1 MPEVNE
7 KGFFEHQEILDI
19 HEGLLKSLG
28 SSWYDPLPLDDNW
41 WQRPDVL
48 MQRRRL
54 VTVLRRDFA
63 NSRLWGVKDP
73 RLCRLFPL
81 WKSILAEVRCEPLC
95 VIVTRNPHEVADSLA
110 KRDGFSLTLGYLLW
124 LDHMLSAERFTR
136 GLPRAFVN
144 YGSLLADWRSVI
156 SEVTGKLDLE
166 WPLSFQ
172 QVESEVDEFLS
183 DRLRHQL
190 STDKRLE
197 SDPDLSRWVLGT
209 YRELAAAASGES
221 ASMHRRLSL
230 TYREFEQAQRL
241 YGPELLRIRSD
252 LASSG
257 RELAI
262 RTQQL
267 DAMESSLAARNTEL
281 EDAHAGRAVVE
292 DDLATARH
300 HLEANSRQLALH
312 QSSNTALE
320 AELEQKNEK
329 LAASRKTIHTLEVD
343 LDERNHRIDSFLRS
357 LSWRITSPL
366 RGIKRGLLAPLR
378 LAAHV
383 LRERIVTRKLGK
395 AIANSGL
402 FDERFY
408 LTQYPDVRLSGI
420 PPLEHFLRYGALD
433 GRDPSPHFSTSQY
446 LAQNSDVAES
456 GLNPLVHYLRHGVAE
471 GREPAA
477 LLRDDLRSDFGRHPI
492 WRRFSLAIR
501 HPSEAARLIRRT
513 LAVAKVQ
520 GLRGISARVTS
531 ELAFTTAPLEKEVDT
546 ASVRKIGSTEVDQSD
561 AVIRS

>member
-1 MPEVNE
+1 
-7 KGFFEHQEILDI
+7 
-19 HEGLLKSLG
+19 
-28 SSWYDPLPLDDNW
+28 
-41 WQRPDVL
+41 

-144 YGSLLADWRSVI
+144 FASLLADWRSVI

-292 DDLATARH
+292 DDLATAHH

-312 QSSNTALE
+312 QSWNTDLE
-320 AELEQKNEK
+320 AELEQKNVK
-329 LAASRKTIHTLEVD
+329 LAASRETIHTLEVD
-343 LDERNHRIDSFLRS
+343 LDERNQRIDSFLRS

-366 RGIKRGLLAPLR
+366 RGIKRWLLAPFR
-378 LAAHV
+378 LATHA
-383 LRERIVTRKLGK
+383 LRERIVTRKRGK

-446 LAQNSDVAES
+446 LTQNPDVAES

-477 LLRDDLRSDFGRHPI
+477 LLRDDLRPDFGRHPI

-520 GLRGISARVTS
+520 GLRRISARVTS

-561 AVIRS
+561 AVIRSLESCAPITIIVPIYNAYDEASHMP

>member
-1 MPEVNE
+1 MIGEMRSLVILGMHRSGTSALAGLVRLLGVNLGEDLLPAMPEVNE

-48 MQRRRL
+48 TQRRRL

-110 KRDGFSLTLGYLLW
+110 KRDGFSLALGYLLW

-172 QVESEVDEFLS
+172 QVENEVDEFLS

-312 QSSNTALE
+312 QSSNTAVE

-343 LDERNHRIDSFLRS
+343 LDERNQRIDSFLRS
-357 LSWRITSPL
+357 LSWRITRAYLKTVEAGCRCSRGGRSRGSSL
-366 RGIKRGLLAPLR
+366 RGTP
-378 LAAHV
+378 
-383 LRERIVTRKLGK
+383 
-395 AIANSGL
+395 SG
-402 FDERFY
+402 
-408 LTQYPDVRLSGI
+408 
-420 PPLEHFLRYGALD
+420 
-433 GRDPSPHFSTSQY
+433 
-446 LAQNSDVAES
+446 
-456 GLNPLVHYLRHGVAE
+456 
-471 GREPAA
+471 
-477 LLRDDLRSDFGRHPI
+477 
-492 WRRFSLAIR
+492 
-501 HPSEAARLIRRT
+501 
-513 LAVAKVQ
+513 
-520 GLRGISARVTS
+520 
-531 ELAFTTAPLEKEVDT
+531 
-546 ASVRKIGSTEVDQSD
+546 
-561 AVIRS
+561 

>member
-1 MPEVNE
+1 MSPCASSLPATRT
-7 KGFFEHQEILDI
+7 KSRIL
-19 HEGLLKSLG
+19 LRSAMASRSLWAICCG
-28 SSWYDPLPLDDNW
+28 S
-41 WQRPDVL
+41 
-48 MQRRRL
+48 
-54 VTVLRRDFA
+54 
-63 NSRLWGVKDP
+63 
-73 RLCRLFPL
+73 
-81 WKSILAEVRCEPLC
+81 
-95 VIVTRNPHEVADSLA
+95 
-110 KRDGFSLTLGYLLW
+110 
-124 LDHMLSAERFTR
+124 HMLSAERFTR

-343 LDERNHRIDSFLRS
+343 LDERNCGESTPSCAHC
-357 LSWRITSPL
+357 P
-366 RGIKRGLLAPLR
+366 GGLL
-378 LAAHV
+378 V
-383 LRERIVTRKLGK
+383 L
-395 AIANSGL
+395 
-402 FDERFY
+402 F
-408 LTQYPDVRLSGI
+408 
-420 PPLEHFLRYGALD
+420 
-433 GRDPSPHFSTSQY
+433 
-446 LAQNSDVAES
+446 VA
-456 GLNPLVHYLRHGVAE
+456 
-471 GREPAA
+471 
-477 LLRDDLRSDFGRHPI
+477 
-492 WRRFSLAIR
+492 
-501 HPSEAARLIRRT
+501 
-513 LAVAKVQ
+513 
-520 GLRGISARVTS
+520 
-531 ELAFTTAPLEKEVDT
+531 
-546 ASVRKIGSTEVDQSD
+546 
-561 AVIRS
+561 